1 MRSMAIPRLERL
13 KKFYLNAPGGV
24 FLSCLLVLTGCS
36 ALLND
41 GGMAS
46 GGSGAIKARGVY
58 TTLAMPGQ
66 HLDLPASAYLSYRT
80 FAPGQTPAAVVVGYG
95 ENDTHVNYGQAY
107 ELRLVESA
115 SGTVLQTFNSQA
127 YGDMADVVDLPIR
140 KSGKYQ
146 LQLAIGGSVADT
158 WDFTVLREAV
168 ADAGSDRP
176 PSAYARGDFSVGLT
190 DFQDTD
196 AFKDYDDALL
206 WALNVAI
213 PKELAAANRDDFAQ
227 IAPGHVVIQFDLHA
241 SGQVTAPEVVENTL
255 PDTLGK
261 FFLRVLQRG
270 APYQAWP
277 ADARAALASD
287 TRAMKITFYYN

>member
-1 MRSMAIPRLERL
+1 MAIPRLERL

-24 FLSCLLVLTGCS
+24 FLSCLLVLTGCG

-146 LQLAIGGSVADT
+146 LRFGGGYLGFYRASRSGRRCR
-158 WDFTVLREAV
+158 L
-168 ADAGSDRP
+168 GP
-176 PSAYARGDFSVGLT
+176 PAFGLCQGGFQRGPDGF
-190 DFQDTD
+190 
-196 AFKDYDDALL
+196 
-206 WALNVAI
+206 
-213 PKELAAANRDDFAQ
+213 
-227 IAPGHVVIQFDLHA
+227 PGHRCV
-241 SGQVTAPEVVENTL
+241 
-255 PDTLGK
+255 
-261 FFLRVLQRG
+261 
-270 APYQAWP
+270 
-277 ADARAALASD
+277 
-287 TRAMKITFYYN
+287 